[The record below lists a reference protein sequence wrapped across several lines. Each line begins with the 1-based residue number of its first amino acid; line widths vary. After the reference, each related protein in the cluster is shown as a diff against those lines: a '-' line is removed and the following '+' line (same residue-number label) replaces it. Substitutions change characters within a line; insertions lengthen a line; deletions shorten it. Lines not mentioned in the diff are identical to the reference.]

1 MNAQGTAVARLNS
14 APALVDVA
22 LLDDD
27 IDFRRYIEDF
37 LTGEGTYKVRS
48 FAHPEDFLLSLGEA
62 VPDIVLLDLKV
73 GEFQGEK
80 LIEQL
85 RVKHPGVC
93 IIIVTGF
100 PSLESMRT
108 TFRLNVFDY
117 LAKPFSLAQL
127 RHVLNSAVDAFGLG
141 RAAHDRL
148 RHKLGHRLKM
158 MRVERDWSLKDLSS
172 STKLSVSQISS
183 IERGAHLPSIESF
196 LALCR
201 AFNRRPSEVLAS
213 IDF

>member
-1 MNAQGTAVARLNS
+1 MNAQGTAEARLNS

-48 FAHPEDFLLSLGEA
+48 SAHPEDFLLSLEES

-85 RVKHPGVC
+85 RAKHPGVC

-100 PSLESMRT
+100 PSLESMRA

-117 LAKPFSLAQL
+117 LAKPFSLSQL

-201 AFNRRPSEVLAS
+201 AFGRRPSEVLAS